1 MDFAKF
7 FFQGTDFSL
16 GFFFLTVKL
25 ALCFLKG
32 GAFYSFFFQRTFKA
46 TPLMFSR
53 SATLDR
59 FSH

>member
-25 ALCFLKG
+25 ALCFFLKG
-32 GAFYSFFFQRTFKA
+32 GAFLSFFFSEIF
-46 TPLMFSR
+46 
-53 SATLDR
+53 
-59 FSH
+59 